1 MKHEG
6 SVSYLDN
13 KQWYR
18 AVEPDP
24 DRPKVV
30 RLQWRG
36 SAGNSPW
43 LALSCTSITVHIP
56 ACCQSSF
63 CR

>member
-43 LALSCTSITVHIP
+43 LALS
-56 ACCQSSF
+56 
-63 CR
+63 